1 MYPLSGAS
9 GAYCLSQPSSVSL
22 YIGQVISACPE
33 HFELGVGV
41 LFFPLS
47 LLVVGNSDEFS
58 QLVSIQEL

>member
-41 LFFPLS
+41 LFFS
-47 LLVVGNSDEFS
+47 SVT
-58 QLVSIQEL
+58 VSGWEL